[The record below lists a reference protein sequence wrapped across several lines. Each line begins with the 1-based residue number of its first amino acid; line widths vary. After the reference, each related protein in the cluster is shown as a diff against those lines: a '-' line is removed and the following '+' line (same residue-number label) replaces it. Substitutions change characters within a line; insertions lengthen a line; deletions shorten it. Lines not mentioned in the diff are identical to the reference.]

1 MHTVSATSA
10 EQEDDMILVR
20 HAMSTDLKT
29 AKPHMT
35 AADAAGLMRNFDTG
49 VVPVVEDDGTLVGLV
64 TDRDLVVRVV
74 ADREDPQSVRL
85 GDIATRSV
93 VSATPDMNISDA
105 RDLMA
110 EHQVR
115 RLPVMKDDRIV
126 GILSLGDV
134 ALADASKRAVGNVLE
149 EVSES
154 PSTTDVEGGP
164 ERGTPERVQGN
175 WEQSA

>member
-1 MHTVSATSA
+1 
-10 EQEDDMILVR
+10 MILVR

-29 AKPHMT
+29 AKADMT

-49 VVPVVEDDGTLVGLV
+49 VVPVVQDDGTLVGLV
-64 TDRDLVVRVV
+64 TDRDIVVRVV
-74 ADREDPQSVRL
+74 ADREDPNGVRV
-85 GDIATRSV
+85 GDIVTKSV

-110 EHQVR
+110 QHQVR

-126 GILSLGDV
+126 GIISLGDV
-134 ALADASKRAVGNVLE
+134 ALADASKRAVGSALE
-149 EVSES
+149 NVSES
-154 PSTTDVEGGP
+154 PSTSDLEGGP